1 MKFLNYKLTLVAVLA
16 IFLASCAGDG
26 KDKTKEP
33 VAQAFTPVGTVWES
47 QPKMENGYLKVHR
60 QQKIEFKTAD
70 TLIFSFV
77 KTPQCGVTGNV
88 VGNYGFVA
96 EFKYTYDASKK
107 EVKLADK
114 FKFLFTQDP
123 QGDGVGCIDVTK
135 TEHKDK
141 MFEISKLLDT
151 NLIKNL
157 DANSTKIEVLAKLL
171 SSSLGNPADEKELIK
186 QK

>member
-1 MKFLNYKLTLVAVLA
+1 MKFLSYKLTLVAVLA

-33 VAQAFTPVGTVWES
+33 VAQVFTPVGTVWES
-47 QPKMENGYLKVHR
+47 QPKKQGYLLPYR

-70 TLIFSFV
+70 TLIFSYI
-77 KTPQCGVTGNV
+77 KTFKCNTQGQDKMGD
-88 VGNYGFVA
+88 YGFVT

-114 FKFLFTQDP
+114 FKYLFIQDP
-123 QGDGVGCIDVTK
+123 DGVGCVDVK
-135 TEHKDK
+135 TTEYKDT
-141 MFEISKLLDT
+141 MFEISKILDT

-157 DANSTKIEVLAKLL
+157 DANSTKIEVFAKNL
-171 SSSLGNPADEKELIK
+171 STGAEIPANEKELIK